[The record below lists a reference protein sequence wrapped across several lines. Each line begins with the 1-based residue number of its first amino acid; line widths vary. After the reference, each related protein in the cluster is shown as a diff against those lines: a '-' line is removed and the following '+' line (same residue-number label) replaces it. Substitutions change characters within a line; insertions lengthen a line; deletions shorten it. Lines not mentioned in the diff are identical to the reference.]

1 MRICRIAS
9 VPFFLLHHL
18 RHQIVSTAAA
28 GHEVV
33 LIASPGAEWSGLR
46 GIDGVRAHEIPIA
59 RALSPLRDLASLLAL
74 WRCLR
79 AERIDVLHSTTPKA
93 GLLAAIA
100 GRLAGVP
107 VRLHTF
113 TGQAWA
119 ELSGPMRWLARAADR
134 VIVALNTRCYA
145 DSASQRAFLEEEGIA
160 APGDLAV
167 LGPGSLAGVDAA
179 VFDPDRYRDA
189 AAELRRTHG
198 IAPQARVLVFVGRV
212 TRDKGID
219 ELVQAFGA
227 LGERHPSAHLLLVG
241 PEEPERDPL
250 PAATRAAIAG
260 DARIHAV
267 GYSATPQHYLA
278 AGDVLCLPS
287 YREGFG
293 NVVIEAA
300 AMGLPA
306 VGTRIVG
313 LADAIA
319 DGETG
324 ILVPVRDA
332 AALAAALD
340 RLLAD
345 DALRLAMGRAAR
357 ERALRLFEAGAVDA
371 LVLAEYTALAG
382 ARSA

>member
-1 MRICRIAS
+1 MRICRVAS
-9 VPFFLLHHL
+9 VPFALLHHL
-18 RHQIVSTAAA
+18 RHQILATAAA
-28 GHEVV
+28 GHEVL

-46 GIDGVRAHEIPIA
+46 GIDGVRVREIPIA
-59 RALSPLRDLASLLAL
+59 RALSPLRDLASLFAL

-134 VIVALNTRCYA
+134 LVVALNTRCYA
-145 DSASQRAFLEEEGIA
+145 DSASQRAFLEQEGIA
-160 APGDLAV
+160 APGELAV
-167 LGPGSLAGVDAA
+167 LGAGSVAGVDAA
-179 VFDPDRYRDA
+179 AFDPGRYREA
-189 AAELRRTHG
+189 AAALRRAHG
-198 IAPQARVLVFVGRV
+198 IEPEARVLVFVGRV
-212 TRDKGID
+212 TRDKGIA
-219 ELVQAFGA
+219 ELVQAFGV
-227 LGERHPSAHLLLVG
+227 LEKRHPSAHLFLVG

-250 PAATRAAIAG
+250 PAETRSAIAG
-260 DARIHAV
+260 NRRIHAV
-267 GYSATPQHYLA
+267 GYNATPQHFLA

-324 ILVPVRDA
+324 VLVPVRDA
-332 AALAAALD
+332 AALAAALE

-357 ERALRLFEAGAVDA
+357 ERALRLFEAGAVNA
-371 LVLAEYTALAG
+371 LVLAEYAALGSARG
-382 ARSA
+382 A